1 MLLLLTT
8 IGQFALLAAAD
19 PPADAAGGPRRV
31 EAVVRTEDD
40 AYVIQVRFL
49 AIGCFDRTTNRDMN
63 LGLGRSYA
71 LQYLARQLSDR
82 QKVELLVSGART
94 IASELNGK
102 FFSLT
107 MRVPRN
113 GVKVVE
119 TREAAGGAAS
129 DEDAESVQR
138 ATLDTST
145 GTRKAQY
152 ETMISQ
158 LARLLREDWKR
169 LRAAAAP
176 DAPTAEKIETLRKK
190 LESSFDQLAGE
201 IKGDLELTNIG
212 SDLDPDAK
220 GEKDQLL
227 ASLKS
232 EREKLLRQLE
242 QR

>member
-1 MLLLLTT
+1 LLLLLTT
-8 IGQFALLAAAD
+8 IGQFAILAAAD
-19 PPADAAGGPRRV
+19 PPADPAGGPRRV

-40 AYVIQVRFL
+40 AFAIQVRFL
-49 AIGCFDRTTNRDMN
+49 AIGCFDNTTNRDMN

-71 LQYLARQLSDR
+71 LQALARQLSDK
-82 QKVELLVSGART
+82 QKVELVVSGART
-94 IASELNGK
+94 TGSELNGK

-107 MRVPRN
+107 MRVPRT

-119 TREAAGGAAS
+119 ASAGTAS
-129 DEDAESVQR
+129 GDQGESVQR

-145 GTRKAQY
+145 GTPKARY
-152 ETMISQ
+152 EIMITQ
-158 LARLLREDWKR
+158 LGKLHREEWNRLQ
-169 LRAAAAP
+169 AAAGR
-176 DAPTAEKIETLRKK
+176 DAPSAEKIETFRKK
-190 LESSFDQLAGE
+190 LATSFEQLAGE
-201 IKGDLELTNIG
+201 IKDDLELTNIG

>member
-1 MLLLLTT
+1 LLLLLTT
-8 IGQFALLAAAD
+8 IGQFAVLAAAD
-19 PPADAAGGPRRV
+19 PADAATGPRRV
-31 EAVVRTEDD
+31 EAAVRTEDD
-40 AYVIQVRFL
+40 AYLIQVRFL

-71 LQYLARQLSDR
+71 LQALARRLSDK
-82 QKVELLVSGART
+82 QKVELVVSGART
-94 IASELNGK
+94 TDSELNGK

-107 MRVPRN
+107 MRVPRT

-119 TREAAGGAAS
+119 TREASSGAAS
-129 DEDAESVQR
+129 GEDGESVQR
-138 ATLDTST
+138 ATLDNSF
-145 GTRKAQY
+145 GGRKARY
-152 ETMISQ
+152 EIMIAQ
-158 LARLLREDWKR
+158 LGKLHRESWKR
-169 LRAAAAP
+169 LQAAAAP
-176 DAPTAEKIETLRKK
+176 DAPSAEKTDTFRRK
-190 LESSFDQLAGE
+190 LETSFDQLASE